1 MLGWQR
7 SHPWQADGLLALLLV
22 AISSGQWQGKYAA
35 GIAAVSVLLAATV
48 VPRRRYPVAA
58 FAVAIIIGATQVA
71 VGVQPA
77 GSARPDFGLPLSA
90 SLQPTM
96 ADVAILVLLYTVA
109 AYRPRRV
116 SLVALA
122 ACLAGAVAAIARWA
136 PAHGAHPGGPLFAAA
151 AGLGGAALTAWV
163 LGDSVAY
170 RYRRAYYASLEERA
184 ARLEAERD
192 AQARIAQAAERA
204 RELQERR
211 ARVVDESAARL
222 RRIERDLHDGAQVR
236 LAALAMTLGEIK
248 ESLDAAAAGADGAR
262 ARAVKGGAAEGGAA
276 RGGAAKDRA
285 EDGAAGGGAAK
296 GGAARGGAD
305 GRAETGAIDAVDG
318 GAGSGAAHGVDESA
332 RTRMLVAAAHRN
344 AKETLAE
351 LRDLARG
358 IHPPVL
364 DRGLGA
370 ALATLAETS
379 MVPVGLEVSIA
390 ERPSPAIEAMAYFCA
405 AELLA
410 NVAKHS
416 GASRATM
423 SVRGQ
428 DGTILMAVTDDGSGG
443 AHLAPGGGLA
453 GLLER
458 VQTVDGRLSIDS
470 PAGGPTAIA
479 IELPGHA

>member
-1 MLGWQR
+1 MSRSGVRPAPAPGDGIHPQQR
-7 SHPWQADGLLALLLV
+7 ADRTYPGHMADLLAWLRRHPWQADGLLALLLV
-22 AISSGQWQGKYAA
+22 ALSAGQWQGRYRV
-35 GIAAVSVLLAATV
+35 GIAVVSVLLAATV

-58 FAVAIIIGATQVA
+58 FAVAIVIGAIQVA

-77 GSARPDFGLPLSA
+77 GSTANPDFGLPLSS
-90 SLQPTM
+90 SLQPTV
-96 ADVAILVLLYTVA
+96 ADAAILILLYTVA

-116 SLVALA
+116 SLVGLA
-122 ACLAGAVAAIARWA
+122 ACLAGSAAAIARWA

-192 AQARIAQAAERA
+192 AQVRIAQAAERA

-236 LAALAMTLGEIK
+236 LAALAMMLGEIK
-248 ESLDAAAAGADGAR
+248 ESLDAAAATAGSGADTG
-262 ARAVKGGAAEGGAA
+262 V
-276 RGGAAKDRA
+276 
-285 EDGAAGGGAAK
+285 GGGA
-296 GGAARGGAD
+296 
-305 GRAETGAIDAVDG
+305 EN
-318 GAGSGAAHGVDESA
+318 GAAHGVDESA
-332 RTRMLVAAAHRN
+332 RNRMLVAAAHRN

-370 ALATLAETS
+370 ALASLAETS
-379 MVPVGLEVSIA
+379 LVPVGLEVSIA

-423 SVRGQ
+423 SVREH
-428 DGTILMAVTDDGSGG
+428 DGRILMTVTDDGSGG

-479 IELPGHA
+479 IELPEHA

>member
-1 MLGWQR
+1 MLGWLR
-7 SHPWQADGLLALLLV
+7 RHPWQADGLLALLLV
-22 AISSGQWQGKYAA
+22 ALSSDQWHGKYPAAVAA
-35 GIAAVSVLLAATV
+35 GSVLLAATV

-58 FAVAIIIGATQVA
+58 FAVAAAIGAAQVA
-71 VGVQPA
+71 IGVQPA
-77 GSARPDFGLPLSA
+77 GAPASLPVTGLPLGA
-90 SLQPTM
+90 FFQPTV
-96 ADVAILVLLYTVA
+96 ADAAILVLLYTLA
-109 AYRPRRV
+109 AHRSRRV
-116 SLVALA
+116 SITGLVI
-122 ACLAGAVAAIARWA
+122 CLLGAVAAVLRWA
-136 PAHGAHPGGPLFAAA
+136 PAHTTRPGPALFAAA
-151 AGLGGAALTAWV
+151 IGLGGAALTAWV

-170 RYRRAYYASLEERA
+170 RYRRAYYTALEERA

-204 RELQERR
+204 RELQEQR

-248 ESLDAAAAGADGAR
+248 ESLDPATAG
-262 ARAVKGGAAEGGAA
+262 
-276 RGGAAKDRA
+276 A
-285 EDGAAGGGAAK
+285 EDGA
-296 GGAARGGAD
+296 D
-305 GRAETGAIDAVDG
+305 DA
-318 GAGSGAAHGVDESA
+318 A
-332 RTRMLVAAAHRN
+332 RTRMLVATAHRN

-364 DRGLGA
+364 DRGLGT

-379 MVPVGLEVSIA
+379 PVPVELEVGMA
-390 ERPSPAIEAMAYFCA
+390 GRPSPAIAAIAYFCA

-416 GASRATM
+416 GASHATV
-423 SVRGQ
+423 SVAGQ
-428 DGTILMAVTDDGSGG
+428 DGRIVMTVTDDGSG
-443 AHLAPGGGLA
+443 AARLTPGGGLA

-458 VQTVDGRLSIDS
+458 VQTVDGSLRLDS
-470 PAGGPTAIA
+470 PPGGPTAVT

>member
-1 MLGWQR
+1 MSRSGVRPAPAPGDGIHPQQR
-7 SHPWQADGLLALLLV
+7 ADRTYPGHMADLLAWLRRHPWQADGLLALLLV
-22 AISSGQWQGKYAA
+22 ALSAGQWQGRYRV
-35 GIAAVSVLLAATV
+35 GIAVVSVLLAATV

-58 FAVAIIIGATQVA
+58 FAVAIVIGAIQVA

-77 GSARPDFGLPLSA
+77 GSTANPDFGLPLSS
-90 SLQPTM
+90 SLQPTV
-96 ADVAILVLLYTVA
+96 ADAAILILLYTVA

-116 SLVALA
+116 SLVGLA
-122 ACLAGAVAAIARWA
+122 ACLAGSAAAIARWA

-151 AGLGGAALTAWV
+151 AGVGGAALTAWV

-192 AQARIAQAAERA
+192 AQVRIAQAAERA

-236 LAALAMTLGEIK
+236 LAALAMMLGEIK
-248 ESLDAAAAGADGAR
+248 ESLDAAAATAGSGADTG
-262 ARAVKGGAAEGGAA
+262 V
-276 RGGAAKDRA
+276 
-285 EDGAAGGGAAK
+285 GGGA
-296 GGAARGGAD
+296 
-305 GRAETGAIDAVDG
+305 EN
-318 GAGSGAAHGVDESA
+318 GAAHGVDESA
-332 RTRMLVAAAHRN
+332 RNRMLVAAAHRN

-370 ALATLAETS
+370 ALASLAETS
-379 MVPVGLEVSIA
+379 LVPVGLEVSIA

-423 SVRGQ
+423 SVREH
-428 DGTILMAVTDDGSGG
+428 DGRVLMTVTDDGSGG

-479 IELPGHA
+479 IELPEHA